1 MTADHILAID
11 LGTGGPKVAFV
22 DLRGRVVAHEVETTS
37 LILEPPDGVEQDPD
51 DWWRAISTAVGRLVA
66 AAPEEAASLIAV
78 GVTSH
83 WTGTVAVDHE
93 GKAIGNSIIWM
104 DSRGAPQIAEAVSGR
119 INVMGYDPRR
129 LKRWIQ
135 LTGGAPSHSGKD
147 SLAHILWLKDQRPE
161 VYDAAERFLE
171 PADYLNLRLTG
182 RAVTSHDCVVMHWLT
197 DNRNRDDIHY
207 DPQLLAWTGV
217 DKAKLPPLVGSATVV
232 GPLLASVA
240 GKWGIAAELPVT
252 TAMGDVHAA
261 VVGCGAVKDYEPHLY
276 LGTSSWLSFHL
287 PEKRTDIRNSM
298 AAFPAALPG
307 KYFLANEHEA
317 AGACLLHARDQLRLV
332 ADLDEL
338 NEVAANAPAGSNKLI
353 YLPWLNGE
361 RTPVD
366 DHTIRGGWTNLS
378 LAHDRA
384 DMLRS
389 ILEGVAY
396 NSRWL
401 LEVVEAF
408 TKKPLGPIVV
418 IGGGARSDL
427 WCQIHA
433 DVMRRPIRR
442 VEDYHHAGARGVALV
457 AAVALGRITAEE
469 IDGLVAV
476 DKEFT
481 PDPSTTEVYDELYDA
496 FLATYKATKDIHA
509 RLNQGR

>member
-22 DLRGRVVAHEVETTS
+22 DLRGRVVAHEIETTK
-37 LILEPPDGVEQDPD
+37 LLLTPPEGAEQDPD
-51 DWWRAISTAVGRLVA
+51 DWWDAITRAVHRLVA
-66 AAPEEAASLIAV
+66 KAPDEAASLIGV

-83 WTGTVAVDHE
+83 WSGTVAVDAA

-104 DSRGAPQIAEAVSGR
+104 DCRGAPQVAKAVGGR

-129 LKRWIQ
+129 LAKWLQ

-147 SLAHILWLKDQRPE
+147 SLAHILWLKEERPD

-182 RAVTSHDCVVMHWLT
+182 KAVMSHDCAVMYWLT
-197 DNRNRDDIHY
+197 DNRDRDAIRY
-207 DPQLLAWTGV
+207 DPQLLSWTGL
-217 DKAKLPPLVGSATVV
+217 DKTKLPPLVPSATVV
-232 GPLLASVA
+232 GELLAEVA
-240 GKWGIAAELPVT
+240 DDWGIAAGLPVT
-252 TAMGDVHAA
+252 TAMGDAHAA
-261 VVGCGAVKDYEPHLY
+261 VVGCGAVKDHEPHLY

-287 PEKRTDIRNSM
+287 PGKRTDIRNNM
-298 AAFPAALPG
+298 AALPAALPG

-317 AGACLLHARDQLRLV
+317 AGACLLHARDQLKLV
-332 ADLDEL
+332 ADLEEL
-338 NEVAANAPAGSNKLI
+338 NEVAATAAPGSGKLI

-378 LAHDRA
+378 LAHTRA

-401 LEVVEAF
+401 LQVVESF
-408 TKKPLGPIVV
+408 LKRPLGPIVV

-433 DVMRRPIRR
+433 DVLQRPIHR
-442 VEDYHHAGARGVALV
+442 VEDYQHAGTRGVALV
-457 AAVALGRITAEE
+457 AAVALGRLSVDDL
-469 IDGLVAV
+469 DGLVEV
-476 DKEFT
+476 EREFT
-481 PDPSTTEVYDELYDA
+481 PDPSVAPVYDELYDA
-496 FLATYKATKDIHA
+496 FLAMYKATKDIHKG
-509 RLNQGR
+509 LNH

>member
-22 DLRGRVVAHEVETTS
+22 DLRGKVVAHEIETTR
-37 LILEPPDGVEQDPD
+37 LILDPPDGAEQDPD
-51 DWWRAISTAVGRLVA
+51 DWWAAITRGIGRLVA
-66 AAPEEAASLIAV
+66 KAPDEAASLIAV
-78 GVTSH
+78 AVTCH
-83 WTGTVAVDHE
+83 WSGTVAVDAD

-104 DSRGAPQIAEAVSGR
+104 DSRGAPQVAKAVSGR

-129 LKRWIQ
+129 LAKWLQ

-147 SLAHILWLKDQRPE
+147 SLAHILWLKDQRPD
-161 VYDAAERFLE
+161 VYAATERFLE

-182 RAVTSHDCVVMHWLT
+182 KAVTSHDCAVLHWLT
-197 DNRNRDDIHY
+197 DNRDREAIRY
-207 DPQLLAWTGV
+207 DPQLLSWTGL
-217 DKAKLPPLVGSATVV
+217 DKAKLPPLVPSATVV
-232 GPLLASVA
+232 GELLAEVA
-240 GKWGIAAELPVT
+240 ADWGIAAGLPVT

-287 PEKRTDIRNSM
+287 PVKRTDIRHNM

-317 AGACLLHARDQLRLV
+317 AGACLLHARDQLKLV
-332 ADLDEL
+332 GDLDEL
-338 NEVAANAPAGSNKLI
+338 NEVAATAPPGSRKLI

-401 LEVVEAF
+401 LQVVEAF
-408 TKKPLGPIVV
+408 TKSPLGPIVV

-433 DVMRRPIRR
+433 DVLQRPIRR
-442 VEDYHHAGARGVALV
+442 VEDYQHAGTRGVALV
-457 AAVALGRITAEE
+457 AAVALGRLTVDDL
-469 IDGLVAV
+469 DGLVAV
-476 DKEFT
+476 EREFT
-481 PDPSTTEVYDELYDA
+481 PDPEAGQVYDELYDA

-509 RLNQGR
+509 TLNH

>member
-1 MTADHILAID
+1 MTDPHILAID
-11 LGTGGPKVAFV
+11 LGTGGPKAALV
-22 DLRGRVVAHEVETTS
+22 DLRGRIVAHEVETTR
-37 LILEPPDGVEQDPD
+37 LILHPPDGAEQDPD
-51 DWWRAISTAVGRLVA
+51 DWWQAITSAVQRLVA
-66 AAPEEAASLIAV
+66 TAPEAAASLIGV

-83 WTGTVAVDHE
+83 WSGTVAVDHE
-93 GKAIGNSIIWM
+93 GRAIGNSIIWM
-104 DSRGAPQIAEAVSGR
+104 DSRGAPQIAEAVGGR
-119 INVMGYDPRR
+119 LNVMGYDPRR
-129 LKRWIQ
+129 LAKWIQ

-147 SLAHILWLKDQRPE
+147 SLAHILWLKAERPE
-161 VYDAAERFLE
+161 VYDAAERLLE

-182 RAVTSHDCVVMHWLT
+182 RAVTSHDCAVMHWLT
-197 DNRNRDDIHY
+197 DNRDRDDIHY

-217 DKAKLPPLVGSATVV
+217 DKAKLPPLVPSASVV
-232 GPLLASVA
+232 GPLLAEVA
-240 GKWGIAAELPVT
+240 EEWGIEAGLAVT

-287 PEKRTDIRNSM
+287 PGKRTDIRNNM

-317 AGACLLHARDQLRLV
+317 AGACLLHARDQLGLV

-338 NEVAANAPAGSNKLI
+338 NEVAATAPAGSNKLI

-366 DHTIRGGWTNLS
+366 DHTIRGGWTNLG
-378 LAHDRA
+378 LGHDRA

-401 LEVVEAF
+401 MEVVEHF
-408 TKKPLGPIVV
+408 TKSPLGPIVV
-418 IGGGARSDL
+418 IGGGAHSDL

-433 DVMRRPIRR
+433 DVMDRPIRR
-442 VEDYHHAGARGVALV
+442 VEGYHHAGTRGAALV
-457 AAVALGRITAEE
+457 TAVALGRLTLDE
-469 IDGLVAV
+469 IDGMVEV
-476 DKEFT
+476 EREFT
-481 PDPSTTEVYDELYDA
+481 PDTRSKALYDELYDA

-509 RLNQGR
+509 GLNG

>member
-51 DWWRAISTAVGRLVA
+51 DWWLAITTAIGRLVA
-66 AAPEEAASLIAV
+66 AAPDEASSLISV
-78 GVTSH
+78 SVTSH
-83 WTGTVAVDHE
+83 WTGTVAVDAD
-93 GKAIGNSIIWM
+93 GRAIGNSIIWM
-104 DSRGAPQIAEAVSGR
+104 DSRGAPQIARAVGGR
-119 INVMGYDPRR
+119 LNVMGYDPRR

-147 SLAHILWLKDQRPE
+147 SIAHILWLKEERPE
-161 VYDAAERFLE
+161 VYDAAECFLE

-182 RAVTSHDCVVMHWLT
+182 RAVTSHDCAVMHWIT
-197 DNRNRDDIHY
+197 DNRDRDRIHY
-207 DPQLLAWTGV
+207 DPQLLEWTGV
-217 DKAKLPPLVGSATVV
+217 DQAKLPPLVPSATVV
-232 GPLLASVA
+232 GELLAEVA
-240 GKWGIAAELPVT
+240 DDWGIAAGLPVT

-261 VVGCGAVKDYEPHLY
+261 VVGCGAVGDYEPHLY

-287 PEKRTDIRNSM
+287 PGKRTDIRNNM

-317 AGACLLHARDQLRLV
+317 AGACLLHARDQLGLV

-338 NEVAANAPAGSNKLI
+338 NAVAATAPVGSQKLI

-378 LAHDRA
+378 LAHTRA

-401 LEVVEAF
+401 LQVIEAF
-408 TKKPLGPIVV
+408 TKRPLGPIVV

-433 DVMRRPIRR
+433 DVMQRPIRR
-442 VEDYHHAGARGVALV
+442 VEDYQHAGTRGAALV
-457 AAVALGRITAEE
+457 SAVALGRLAVDEL
-469 IDGLVAV
+469 DGLVAV
-476 DKEFT
+476 EKEFT
-481 PDPSTTEVYDELYDA
+481 PDPSTPAVYDELYDA
-496 FLATYKATKDIHA
+496 FTSTYKATKDIHA
-509 RLNQGR
+509 RLNG

>member
-1 MTADHILAID
+1 MTDPHILAID
-11 LGTGGPKVAFV
+11 LGTGGPKAAFV
-22 DLRGRVVAHEVETTS
+22 DLRGRIVAHQVETTR

-51 DWWRAISTAVGRLVA
+51 DWWRAITAAVTRLVA
-66 AAPEEAASLIAV
+66 SAPAEARSLIAV
-78 GVTSH
+78 GVTCH
-83 WTGTVAVDHE
+83 WSGTVAVDHE
-93 GKAIGNSIIWM
+93 GHAIGNAIMWM
-104 DSRGAPQIAEAVSGR
+104 DSRGAPQVARAVGGR
-119 INVMGYDPRR
+119 VNVMGYDPRR
-129 LKRWIQ
+129 LARWIQ

-161 VYDAAERFLE
+161 VYDGAERLLE

-182 RAVTSHDCVVMHWLT
+182 RAVTSHDCAMLHWLT
-197 DNRNRDDIHY
+197 DNRDRDDIHY

-217 DKAKLPPLVGSATVV
+217 DKAKLAPLVPSASVV
-232 GPLLASVA
+232 GALLADVA
-240 GKWGIAAELPVT
+240 DEWGLAAGLPVT

-261 VVGCGAVKDYEPHLY
+261 VVGCGAVRDHEPHLY

-287 PEKRTDIRNSM
+287 PEKRTDLRHNM
-298 AAFPAALPG
+298 AAFPSALPG
-307 KYFLANEHEA
+307 KYFLANEHES

-338 NEVAANAPAGSNKLI
+338 NEVAATAPPGSHGLI

-366 DHTIRGGWTNLS
+366 DHTVRGGWTNLG
-378 LAHDRA
+378 LGHDRA
-384 DMLRS
+384 DLLRS

-401 LEVVEAF
+401 LEVVEGF
-408 TKKPLGPIVV
+408 TKSPLGPIAV
-418 IGGGARSDL
+418 IGGGAHSDL

-433 DVMRRPIRR
+433 DVMDRPLRR
-442 VEDYHHAGARGVALV
+442 VEGYHHAGARGAALV
-457 AAVALGRITAEE
+457 AAVALGRLAPED

-476 DKEFT
+476 DREFT
-481 PDPSTTEVYDELYDA
+481 PDRSTQGTYDQLYAA

-509 RLNQGR
+509 GLNG

>member
-1 MTADHILAID
+1 MTDPHILAID

-22 DLRGRVVAHEVETTS
+22 DLRGRIVAHEVETTR
-37 LILEPPDGVEQDPD
+37 LILDPPDGAEQDPD
-51 DWWRAISTAVGRLVA
+51 DWWQAITTAIHRLVA
-66 AAPEEAASLIAV
+66 AAPDAAASLIGV
-78 GVTSH
+78 SVTSH
-83 WTGTVAVDHE
+83 WSGTVAVDHD

-104 DSRGAPQIAEAVSGR
+104 DCRGAPQIAEAVGGR
-119 INVMGYDPRR
+119 LNVMGYDPRR
-129 LKRWIQ
+129 LAKWVQ

-147 SLAHILWLKDQRPE
+147 SLAHILWLKAERPE
-161 VYDAAERFLE
+161 VYDAAERLLE

-182 RAVTSHDCVVMHWLT
+182 RAVTSHDCAVMHWLT
-197 DNRNRDDIHY
+197 DNRDRDDIHY

-217 DKAKLPPLVGSATVV
+217 DKAKLPPLVPSASVV
-232 GPLLASVA
+232 GPLLAEVA
-240 GKWGIAAELPVT
+240 DEWGIEAGVPVT

-261 VVGCGAVKDYEPHLY
+261 VVGCGAVKDHEPHLY

-287 PEKRTDIRNSM
+287 PGKRTDIRNNM
-298 AAFPAALPG
+298 AAFPAAIPG

-317 AGACLLHARDQLRLV
+317 AGACLLHARDQLGLV

-338 NEVAANAPAGSNKLI
+338 TPVAATAPPGSKKLI

-366 DHTIRGGWTNLS
+366 DHTIRGGWTNLALS
-378 LAHDRA
+378 HDRA

-401 LEVVEAF
+401 MEVVEKF
-408 TKKPLGPIVV
+408 TKSPLGPIVV
-418 IGGGARSDL
+418 IGGGAHSDL

-433 DVMRRPIRR
+433 DVMDRPIRR
-442 VEDYHHAGARGVALV
+442 VEGYHHAGTRGAALV
-457 AAVALGRITAEE
+457 AAVALGRMTLDD
-469 IDGLVAV
+469 IDGLVEV
-476 DKEFT
+476 EREFT
-481 PDPSTTEVYDELYDA
+481 PDRANRAIYDELHGA

-509 RLNQGR
+509 GLNH

>member
-1 MTADHILAID
+1 MTAEHILAID
-11 LGTGGPKVAFV
+11 LGTGGPKAALV
-22 DLRGRVVAHEVETTS
+22 DLRGRIVATEVETTR
-37 LILEPPDGVEQDPD
+37 LILEPPDGAEQDPQ
-51 DWWRAISTAVGRLVA
+51 DWWRAITAAVQRLVA
-66 AAPEEAASLIAV
+66 RVPEEAASLIGV
-78 GVTSH
+78 SVTSQ
-83 WTGTVAVDHE
+83 WSGTVAVDHR
-93 GKAIGNSIIWM
+93 GQAIGNAIIWM
-104 DSRGAPQIAEAVSGR
+104 DSRGAAQIAEAVGGR
-119 INVMGYDPRR
+119 LNVMGYDPRR
-129 LKRWIQ
+129 LAKWIK

-147 SLAHILWLKDQRPE
+147 SLAHILWLKDQRPH
-161 VYDAAERFLE
+161 VYDAAERLLE

-197 DNRNRDDIHY
+197 DNRDRDDIHY
-207 DPQLLAWTGV
+207 DPQLLAWTGI
-217 DKAKLPPLVGSATVV
+217 DKDKLPPLVPSASVV
-232 GPLLASVA
+232 GPLLAEVA
-240 GKWGIAAELPVT
+240 SEWGVAADLPVT

-261 VVGCGAVKDYEPHLY
+261 IVGCGAVEDYEPHLY

-287 PEKRTDIRNSM
+287 PTKRTDIRNNM

-317 AGACLLHARDQLRLV
+317 AGACLLHARDHLGLV

-338 NEVAANAPAGSNKLI
+338 SEVAATAPPGSHKLI

-378 LAHDRA
+378 LGHDRG
-384 DMLRS
+384 DLLRS

-396 NSRWL
+396 SSRWL
-401 LEVVEAF
+401 LEVVEGF
-408 TKKPLGPIVV
+408 TKSNLGPIVI
-418 IGGGARSDL
+418 IGGGAHSDL

-433 DVMRRPIRR
+433 DVMDRPIRR
-442 VEDYHHAGARGVALV
+442 VEGYHHAGARGAALV
-457 AAVALGRITAEE
+457 AAVALGRLAPEE

-476 DKEFT
+476 EREFT
-481 PDPSTTEVYDELYDA
+481 PDRHHQATYDELYAA

-509 RLNQGR
+509 DLNG

>member
-1 MTADHILAID
+1 MTAEHVLAID

-22 DLRGRVVAHEVETTS
+22 DLQGRVVAHEKETTT
-37 LILEPPDGVEQDPD
+37 LILEPPAGVEQDPD
-51 DWWRAISTAVGRLVA
+51 EWWSAISTAVGRLVA
-66 AAPEEAASLIAV
+66 AAPEEAASLISV
-78 GVTSH
+78 SVTSH
-83 WTGTVAVDHE
+83 WCGTVAVDAD
-93 GKAIGNSIIWM
+93 GRAIGNSIIWM
-104 DSRGAPQIAEAVSGR
+104 DSRGAPQVAQAVGGR
-119 INVMGYDPRR
+119 LNVRGYDPRR

-147 SLAHILWLKDQRPE
+147 SIAHILWLKDQRPE
-161 VYDAAERFLE
+161 VYDATERFLE

-182 RAVTSHDCVVMHWLT
+182 RAVTSHDCAVMHWVT
-197 DNRNRDDIHY
+197 DNRDRDDIHY
-207 DPQLLAWTGV
+207 DAQLLEWTGV
-217 DKAKLPPLVGSATVV
+217 DKAKLAPLVPSASVV
-232 GPLLASVA
+232 GHLLAEVA
-240 GKWGIAAELPVT
+240 DAWGIAAELPVT

-261 VVGCGAVKDYEPHLY
+261 VVGCGAVGDYEPHLY

-287 PEKRTDIRNSM
+287 PGKRTDIRNNM
-298 AAFPAALPG
+298 AAFPAALPD

-317 AGACLLHARDQLRLV
+317 AGACLLHARDQLGLV

-338 NEVAANAPAGSNKLI
+338 NAVAATAPAGSQKLI

-378 LAHDRA
+378 LAHTRA
-384 DMLRS
+384 DLLRS

-433 DVMRRPIRR
+433 DVMQRPIRR
-442 VEDYHHAGARGVALV
+442 VEDYQHAGTRGAALV
-457 AAVALGRITAEE
+457 SAVALGRLTIDDL
-469 IDGLVAV
+469 DGLVAV
-476 DKEFT
+476 EREFT
-481 PDPSTTEVYDELYDA
+481 PDPGTVAVYDELYDA
-496 FLATYKATKDIHA
+496 FAATYKATKDIHA
-509 RLNQGR
+509 QLNR